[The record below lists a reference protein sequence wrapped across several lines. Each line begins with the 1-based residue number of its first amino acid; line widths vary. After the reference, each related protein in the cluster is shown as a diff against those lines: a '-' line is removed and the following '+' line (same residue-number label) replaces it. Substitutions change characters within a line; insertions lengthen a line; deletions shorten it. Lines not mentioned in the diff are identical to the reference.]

1 VGRYG
6 HAVTMH
12 DSKFYI
18 FGGQAEGAFM
28 NDLWSYD
35 IRQCK
40 YSFHLV
46 REGVANDSVSRRS
59 TYVGTSPIQ
68 ESRSAKTY
76 RSYHVFACRKDLRVS
91 HSPCSPRCTNELELM
106 TDSEEQMVI
115 STTTI
120 HGVSTS
126 HQANG
131 KNYPVLAI
139 SPSQGRV
146 TQQQW

>member
-1 VGRYG
+1 
-6 HAVTMH
+6 MH

-35 IRQCK
+35 IRQCT
-40 YSFHLV
+40 YPLHSSN
-46 REGVANDSVSRRS
+46 GDSTNNSVSWRS

-68 ESRSAKTY
+68 ESRSSKTY
-76 RSYHVFACRKDLRVS
+76 GSYHVFACREDLRVS
-91 HSPCSPRCTNELELM
+91 PPTLFSFIFEDWGKVLM
-106 TDSEEQMVI
+106 TVSEEQMVI

-120 HGVSTS
+120 HGVSTL

-146 TQQQW
+146 MQQQW